1 MDDFIVGMLATLLST
16 AIIGL
21 WEILVI
27 DPYRSHVSIFL
38 ERVLIAEFKIVGLT
52 QNRGQVIRP
61 AFCFGI
67 FSICAVT
74 VIDILRRICY
84 TYVIKTSQMR

>member
-1 MDDFIVGMLATLLST
+1 MDDFIVGMLATLLFT

-21 WEILVI
+21 WGILVI

-67 FSICAVT
+67 FSIYV
-74 VIDILRRICY
+74 VVMIL
-84 TYVIKTSQMR
+84 TSRGGYAILTLLKQVR